1 MDDVLGVAMLS
12 MHQDMA
18 RMERVAM
25 NMTNALTPAYKRE
38 MSVARANSV
47 IGGLS
52 GPGAQSFGS
61 LWDAGMA
68 ASLNGSGSTDRTQ
81 LETRLDM
88 RAGTLKSTG
97 QPLDLAL
104 SGPGFF
110 EVQTE
115 QGPAYTRQ
123 GNFRMDQRGRIVTA
137 QGYPLMGKGGDIFVA
152 TAKPAID
159 AAGNIVEDKRPVGQL
174 KVVQFDQPDTL
185 RRLGDGLFAEGA
197 GMRQLPDAE
206 VQVRQGFLE
215 NANVSS
221 VHEMVEM
228 MQTMRHFESM
238 QKVTQAYDDM
248 VGNAIRKLG
257 DM

>member
-1 MDDVLGVAMLS
+1 MDDVLGVGLIS

-25 NMTNALTPAYKRE
+25 NMSNALTPAYKRQV
-38 MSVARANSV
+38 SVAGAAL
-47 IGGLS
+47 GA
-52 GPGAQSFGS
+52 PGSASFGS

-68 ASLNGSGSTDRTQ
+68 AGINGSGLPDPHGVA
-81 LETRLDM
+81 TRNDM

-97 QPLDLAL
+97 QVLDLAL
-104 SGPGFF
+104 AGPGFF

-115 QGPAYTRQ
+115 KGPAYTRQ
-123 GNFRMDQRGRIVTA
+123 GNFRMDERGRVVTA
-137 QGYPLMGKGGDIFVA
+137 QGYPLMGKGGEVFVA
-152 TAKPAID
+152 TAKPVID
-159 AAGNIVEDKRPVGQL
+159 AAGNITEDKRPVGQI
-174 KVVQFDQPDTL
+174 KVVQFDQPETM
-185 RRLGDGLFAEGA
+185 RRLGEGLFAEGV
-197 GMRQLPDAE
+197 GMRQLNDAE
-206 VQVRQGFLE
+206 VQLRQGYLE

-248 VGNAIRKLG
+248 LGNAIRKLSEN
-257 DM
+257 

>member
-1 MDDVLGVAMLS
+1 MDDVLGVSLIS

-18 RMERVAM
+18 RMQRVAM
-25 NMTNALTPAYKRE
+25 NMSNALTPAYKRE
-38 MSVARANSV
+38 VSVARATL
-47 IGGLS
+47 GA
-52 GPGAQSFGS
+52 PGSTPFGS

-68 ASLNGSGSTDRTQ
+68 ASINGSGTVDPHAVVSRS
-81 LETRLDM
+81 DM

-115 QGPAYTRQ
+115 HGPAYTRQ
-123 GNFRMDQRGRIVTA
+123 GNFRMDERGRIVTA
-137 QGYPLMGKGGDIFVA
+137 QGYPLMGKGGELFVS
-152 TAKPAID
+152 TANPTID
-159 AAGNIVEDKRPVGQL
+159 AAGNIVENKRPLGQL
-174 KVVQFDQPDTL
+174 KVVQFEQSETL
-185 RRLGDGLFAEGA
+185 RRLGEGLFAEGI
-197 GMRQLPDAE
+197 GMRQLNDAE
-206 VQVRQGFLE
+206 VQVRQGYLE

-238 QKVTQAYDDM
+238 QKITQAYDDM
-248 VGNAIRKLG
+248 LGNAIRRLSDG
-257 DM
+257 